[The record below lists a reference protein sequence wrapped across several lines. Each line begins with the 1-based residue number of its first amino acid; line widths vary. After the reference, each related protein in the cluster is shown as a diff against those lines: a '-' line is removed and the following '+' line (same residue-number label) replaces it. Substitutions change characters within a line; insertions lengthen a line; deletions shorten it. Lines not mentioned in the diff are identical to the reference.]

1 MKSKMRMTPP
11 ASLLLTLACL
21 LSAVM
26 VHADNAG
33 VHAPGVLQTRDGGQ
47 VYRQICQGCHMP
59 DGRGASGAGHYPAL
73 AGNPTMASARYMA
86 LTILQGRRNM
96 PSFEPRPSGEAF
108 FVPASLT
115 DQQIAAVINY
125 VRTHFGNHYRD
136 RIGTAE
142 VQALHQASH

>member
-1 MKSKMRMTPP
+1 MKNPTRGMRRCRLP
-11 ASLLLTLACL
+11 LLLACL
-21 LSAVM
+21 LAAGAA
-26 VHADNAG
+26 HADNAG
-33 VHAPGVLQTRDGGQ
+33 AHAPGVLQTRDGGQ

-73 AGNPTMASARYMA
+73 AGNPSMASARYVA

-96 PSFEPRPSGEAF
+96 PSFEPRPSGETF

-115 DQQIAAVINY
+115 DQQVAAVINY

-136 RIGTAE
+136 AISTAE
-142 VQALHQASH
+142 VQALHQASR

>member
-1 MKSKMRMTPP
+1 MKSATRATRPFL
-11 ASLLLTLACL
+11 LLLTLAWL
-21 LSAVM
+21 LVAGAAR
-26 VHADNAG
+26 ADNAG

-73 AGNPTMASARYMA
+73 AGNPTLASARYMA

-96 PSFEPRPSGEAF
+96 PSFEPQPPGETF

-115 DQQIAAVINY
+115 DQQVAVVINY

-136 RIGTAE
+136 AISTAE
-142 VQALHQASH
+142 VQALHQASR

>member
-1 MKSKMRMTPP
+1 MKSETHLSLP
-11 ASLLLTLACL
+11 ATLLLALTWLLA
-21 LSAVM
+21 AGTAR
-26 VHADNAG
+26 ADNAG

-59 DGRGASGAGHYPAL
+59 DGRGASGAGHYPAF

-96 PSFEPRPSGEAF
+96 PSFEPRPPGETF

-115 DQQIAAVINY
+115 DQQVAAVINY
-125 VRTHFGNHYRD
+125 VRTHFGKHYRD
-136 RIGTAE
+136 AISTAE
-142 VQALHQASH
+142 VQALHQASR

>member
-1 MKSKMRMTPP
+1 MKSKMRMKQP
-11 ASLLLTLACL
+11 ASLLLTLASL
-21 LSAVM
+21 LSAGM

-33 VHAPGVLQTRDGGQ
+33 AHAPGVLQTRDGGQ

-73 AGNPTMASARYMA
+73 AGNPTVASSRYMA

-96 PSFEPRPSGEAF
+96 PSFEPRPSDEAF

-115 DQQIAAVINY
+115 DQQVAAVINY

-136 RIGTAE
+136 AISTAE
-142 VQALHQASH
+142 VQALHQASR